1 MSTAPETVTDQ
12 TLRALVDR
20 LLLEQGQLDPL
31 ELLLAAELL
40 DYGDYEAWRL
50 GRAADL
56 QGTLAAPP
64 AVVAELLQRA
74 GSYARG
80 QGLEPGALQHTG
92 WGGHDQPLRIG
103 ADPELARACATAYAV
118 PVERRQLD
126 LFHDSSELLLQ
137 EDLRRAL
144 VERRIDAARAGVA
157 RLMRQQPGHAD
168 LHDFLRLMQA
178 IDDSDSADVSARERL
193 AELDAIEPLARQLLG
208 HRARDFLPP
217 LWAALAEQLTGV
229 PFDPVSPRLHA
240 SHAWASAGR
249 WDAARAAIE
258 AEPHWQAEP
267 SLLLAHAEA
276 CWRRRDRAAARRDW
290 MQLCWEH
297 PLAAERALAAPTF
310 PDARIADLWNA
321 FGDSDEALDTEDFPA
336 WLLLQDPTAAS
347 AVPPDA
353 APTDDRGSAY
363 RLLHRLVSG
372 GQDIDLRRQLA
383 EADPRLLRLFL
394 SRRR

>member
-1 MSTAPETVTDQ
+1 MSTVPDTFADQ

-20 LLLEQGQLDPL
+20 LLLEQGLLDPL
-31 ELLLAAELL
+31 ELLLATELL
-40 DYGDYEAWRL
+40 DYRHYEAWRL

-56 QGTLAAPP
+56 QGMLAAAP
-64 AVVAELLQRA
+64 AVVVELLERA

-80 QGLEPGALQHTG
+80 QGLEAGGLQYTG
-92 WGGHDQPLRIG
+92 WGAFDRPLHIG
-103 ADPELARACATAYAV
+103 TDIELARACATAYA
-118 PVERRQLD
+118 PPADRRQLD
-126 LFHDSSELLLQ
+126 LFHDSSGRLLE
-137 EDLRRAL
+137 EDIRRAL
-144 VERRIDAARAGVA
+144 AERRTEQAREDVA

-168 LHDFLRLMQA
+168 LHGFLRLIQA
-178 IDDSDSADVSARERL
+178 IDDSDSDVSPRERL

-217 LWAALAEQLTGV
+217 LWSALAEQLAGV

-240 SHAWASAGR
+240 SHAWMRAGR
-249 WDAARAAIE
+249 WDAARAAVE

-267 SLLLAHAEA
+267 GLLLVHAEV
-276 CWRRRDRAAARRDW
+276 CWRRRDQAAARRDW

-297 PLAAERALAAPTF
+297 PLAAERAFAAPTF

-347 AVPPDA
+347 AVPGDA
-353 APTDDRGSAY
+353 APMDERGSAY
-363 RLLHRLVSG
+363 RLLHRLVCG
-372 GQDIDLRRQLA
+372 AEDIDLRRQLA
-383 EADPRLLRLFL
+383 EADTRLLRLFL
-394 SRRR
+394 SRRQ